1 MGDTLV
7 ANALYRDFYQS
18 LDGLL
23 PESLDWLAYFL
34 SGFALI
40 FMLINS
46 VMLLAMVYIYMER
59 RVLGKFQ
66 SRLGPNRAGPFG
78 LLQPVADAI
87 KIMFKEDIVPENAD
101 RTIFNIAPVIM
112 FIPVPLVV
120 AVLPIGE
127 NFFLADL
134 NVALLYVLAVTSL
147 STLAI
152 FMAGWASSNRY
163 AMFGAMRAVAQL
175 ISYEIPVVISLGSIM
190 LLSGSLSLV
199 DIVEGQSIPYILVL
213 PLTFLIFIMGTSA
226 EMNRSPFDTLE
237 AESEIIA
244 GYHTE
249 YSGMKFGI
257 FQLAEFAAVLITSAL
272 AATLFLQGWRWPFLP
287 SPVWFLVKLFGF
299 CFLFIWLRATLPR
312 LRIDQIMEYA
322 WKFLFPLSLL
332 TVVSTA
338 IEVYFLRDQVTG
350 FISTQALWIM
360 AAINWILMIVGLIAL
375 SNIMG
380 QRQYSPNKHRTKLMG
395 GEHFKRTEAL

>member
-1 MGDTLV
+1 
-7 ANALYRDFYQS
+7 
-18 LDGLL
+18 
-23 PESLDWLAYFL
+23 
-34 SGFALI
+34 
-40 FMLINS
+40 MLINS
-46 VMLLAMVYIYMER
+46 IMLLAMVYIYMER

-112 FIPVPLVV
+112 FIPVPLVI

-175 ISYEIPVVISLGSIM
+175 ISYEIPVVISLGSIL

-257 FQLAEFAAVLITSAL
+257 FQLAEFAAVLVTSAL

-287 SPVWFLVKLFGF
+287 SPVWFLVKIFGF

-322 WKFLFPLSLL
+322 WKFLVPLSLAML
-332 TVVSTA
+332 VMMMSTGT
-338 IEVYFLRDQVTG
+338 R
-350 FISTQALWIM
+350 
-360 AAINWILMIVGLIAL
+360 
-375 SNIMG
+375 
-380 QRQYSPNKHRTKLMG
+380 
-395 GEHFKRTEAL
+395 

>member
-7 ANALYRDFYQS
+7 VNALYRGFYQS
-18 LDGLL
+18 LDNLL

-46 VMLLAMVYIYMER
+46 IMLLAMVYIYMER

-112 FIPVPLVV
+112 FIPVPLVI

-175 ISYEIPVVISLGSIM
+175 ISYEIPVVISLGSIL

-199 DIVEGQSIPYILVL
+199 
-213 PLTFLIFIMGTSA
+213 
-226 EMNRSPFDTLE
+226 
-237 AESEIIA
+237 
-244 GYHTE
+244 
-249 YSGMKFGI
+249 
-257 FQLAEFAAVLITSAL
+257 AV
-272 AATLFLQGWRWPFLP
+272 LP
-287 SPVWFLVKLFGF
+287 SPWHGLHSKRLHRFGNVTNSLAIGTACVRLGRRKEWIF
-299 CFLFIWLRATLPR
+299 RSSIIPR
-312 LRIDQIMEYA
+312 
-322 WKFLFPLSLL
+322 PS
-332 TVVSTA
+332 V
-338 IEVYFLRDQVTG
+338 
-350 FISTQALWIM
+350 
-360 AAINWILMIVGLIAL
+360 
-375 SNIMG
+375 
-380 QRQYSPNKHRTKLMG
+380 YSPEAHGVAWCTKDWAKAHWMRIWKDSLAG
-395 GEHFKRTEAL
+395 ASLVFASAPYGHTAQAQAAN